1 MRLRRPSTDRE
12 LRRSGANVGTVAQL
26 LRHAR
31 ELLDIIEDEI
41 ARHWPRTPNADA
53 TKRIDLMR
61 DWAKKNPR
69 KPAGSGN

>member
-1 MRLRRPSTDRE
+1 MPLYNGDEISPEDAVKRGLCPECARPLAD
-12 LRRSGANVGTVAQL
+12 V
-26 LRHAR
+26 
-31 ELLDIIEDEI
+31 IIEDEI

-69 KPAGSGN
+69 KSAGSGN